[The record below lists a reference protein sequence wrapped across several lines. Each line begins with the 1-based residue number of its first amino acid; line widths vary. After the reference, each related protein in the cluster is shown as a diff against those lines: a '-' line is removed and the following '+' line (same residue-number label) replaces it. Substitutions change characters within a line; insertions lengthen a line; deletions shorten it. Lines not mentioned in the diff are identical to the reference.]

1 MRRKNNVTKFLII
14 NLFLFVV
21 SSTLVYG
28 FKIKNDM
35 LTDDGGRHIKITNP
49 YNRIISLYPAHTENL
64 CALHGYKYIV
74 GISISDTYPPYILK
88 KPKFSYHFG
97 VERFLVVK
105 PDLVLIRP
113 MIEFGYPNL
122 IKKFKKE
129 NIAVISIQPNNIS
142 SLYSYWM
149 ALGLIIGKRE
159 NAQQIIADF
168 KDTIEFFHSI
178 NKKIKH
184 KKMVFFE
191 SIHRKFKT
199 FAPDSIPMFV
209 LKSAG
214 GINIAQD
221 AYEVRN
227 SNIAD
232 YGKEKILS
240 HASEIDVFL
249 AQRGRMNRIRI
260 KDIKKEPGF
269 NIIKAVKNNE
279 IHLVAEEV
287 TSRPTIRL
295 LMGIYEI
302 GHILYPT
309 YYDNRVKQRIQNILK
324 KYYQK

>member
-1 MRRKNNVTKFLII
+1 MRKNNNLKKSLII
-14 NLFLFVV
+14 ILFLFVV
-21 SSTLVYG
+21 SSTLGYG
-28 FKIKNDM
+28 FKIKNDN
-35 LTDDGGRHIKITNP
+35 LIDDGGRHIKIIKP
-49 YNRIISLYPAHTENL
+49 FNRIISLYPAHTENL
-64 CALHGYKYIV
+64 CALNGYKSIV
-74 GISISDTYPPYILK
+74 GISISDTYPPYILN

-97 VERFLVVK
+97 IERFLVVK
-105 PDLVLIRP
+105 PDLILIRP

-122 IKKFKKE
+122 IKKFKKQ

-142 SLYSYWM
+142 SLYSYWKT
-149 ALGLIIGKRE
+149 LGLIIGKTQ
-159 NAQQIIADF
+159 NAEQMIADF
-168 KDTIEFFHSI
+168 RDIIEFFHSM

-184 KKMVFFE
+184 KKRVYFE

-199 FAPDSIPMFV
+199 FAPHSIPIFV

-232 YGKEKILS
+232 YGKERILS

-249 AQRGRMNRIRI
+249 SQQGRMNRIRI
-260 KDIKKEPGF
+260 KDIKNEPGF

-279 IHLVAEEV
+279 IHLVPEEI

-295 LMGIYEI
+295 LMGIYKI
-302 GHILYPT
+302 GHILYPN
-309 YYDNRVKQRIQNILK
+309 YYDNKVKQRIQNILR
-324 KYYQK
+324 KYYKK